1 MTQELTPNERQVLGA
16 AILEGRDQWAERG
29 RPALADWHNERLI
42 ELDNDAAA
50 RRTEIDTLD
59 RQLLGLPDASG
70 VAEIIDDD

>member
-1 MTQELTPNERQVLGA
+1 VSLNGTSGYT
-16 AILEGRDQWAERG
+16 RG

-42 ELDNDAAA
+42 ELDNEATA

-59 RQLLGLPDASG
+59 RQLLGLPDSSG

>member
-1 MTQELTPNERQVLGA
+1 MTEELSPAERQVLGA

-42 ELDNDAAA
+42 ELDNEAAD

-59 RQLLGLPDASG
+59 RQLLGLPDVG
-70 VAEIIDDD
+70 VAEIISD